1 MESKILMLAKE
12 HSYWH
17 NENIDRWLSMIN
29 KNNYKEYEKELEDQ
43 KNDETSYYY
52 RLKIALPQ
60 LKSLEYFNKTEK
72 DIRFYIHLYYEHLN
86 EIIKINNI
94 IKTAKMGNLYEL
106 TPSEAY
112 RKVTGDNQDHL
123 ELPNTW
129 EDLFNLKVP
138 EWKTDILY
146 ATTKNSIKNAE
157 FEKNRMESNK
167 LHEQEMYETYY
178 NKKKDNNKKIMD
190 KDTLI
195 KEIKKLRYFKV
206 KESEIKKKFEYYS
219 NNFEELKKKMK

>member
-1 MESKILMLAKE
+1 M
-12 HSYWH
+12 
-17 NENIDRWLSMIN
+17 
-29 KNNYKEYEKELEDQ
+29 
-43 KNDETSYYY
+43 
-52 RLKIALPQ
+52 
-60 LKSLEYFNKTEK
+60 KSLEYFNKTEK

-112 RKVTGDNQDHL
+112 RKVTRDNPDHL

-206 KESEIKKKFEYYS
+206 KESEIKKNS
-219 NNFEELKKKMK
+219 NIIQITLKILKKK